1 MPGNL
6 VSTVSPSQDET
17 PETVETAETFG
28 HGFLAVG
35 LYSRMSVMTQLAE
48 NLIST
53 FDRLP
58 LLEQKEVTRLI
69 LKRNIEV
76 EIPPVSDEELV
87 LAAEDIFLELDRRE
101 SLDAGT

>member
-1 MPGNL
+1 
-6 VSTVSPSQDET
+6 
-17 PETVETAETFG
+17 
-28 HGFLAVG
+28 
-35 LYSRMSVMTQLAE
+35 MSMMTQLAE

-58 LLEQKEVTRLI
+58 LIEQKEVTRLI

-76 EIPPVSDEELV
+76 DIPPVSDEELV

-101 SLDAGT
+101 LDAGT